1 MTTIVA
7 DRKGMAADKRVSGSG
22 AVFKTS
28 KLHRVNGSVIGF
40 CGNAEQALQFI
51 EWRRNP
57 DAKPTFGEPNF
68 EILELTA
75 DGQMLWWGTEM
86 VAITIEDDHYAIG
99 SGAAYAL
106 GAMASGASVKK
117 AIEIAAMYDANTG
130 TEVQTLMLGEKIMTA
145 IDPNLRDYATPRE
158 IEHLDAIDRHGG
170 IRPASKALGIAR
182 QSLQESMV
190 RLKKRA
196 ALKGYAPGHFD
207 SGVAP
212 GFVMG
217 KVTVQR
223 ANGVVERTWERQS
236 PEDARWLEAVKE
248 AIQGF
253 TEGVGQVKVPK
264 APLDFQSDVIPWIQI
279 GDAHVGLLTHANE
292 VGENFDLRIAEREL
306 CSAIGILV
314 DELPPCERIVVN
326 DLGDFTH
333 YENFEGET
341 QASKHRLD
349 FDSRFPKMI
358 KVYSRIMR
366 YVVEKA
372 LEKALHVDV
381 IINQGNHSRTNDI
394 WMAELLEVAYGHTGR
409 VHVLNNGTPFIAYR
423 MGNTLVMTHHSDK
436 CKPQRLADVMT
447 TDFRK
452 DYGETEFHYIDIGHI
467 HHGMVLKEHPGVFI
481 ESFNHLAHLDK
492 WAHDAGYRNRR
503 SITIVLRSRQFGEV
517 GRRLLPIQEVRARM
531 VTTAADQPPTSREV
545 FSV

>member
-1 MTTIVA
+1 MT
-7 DRKGMAADKRVSGSG
+7 RKP
-22 AVFKTS
+22 
-28 KLHRVNGSVIGF
+28 VID
-40 CGNAEQALQFI
+40 
-51 EWRRNP
+51 P
-57 DAKPTFGEPNF
+57 
-68 EILELTA
+68 ELT
-75 DGQMLWWGTEM
+75 
-86 VAITIEDDHYAIG
+86 
-99 SGAAYAL
+99 
-106 GAMASGASVKK
+106 
-117 AIEIAAMYDANTG
+117 
-130 TEVQTLMLGEKIMTA
+130 
-145 IDPNLRDYATPRE
+145 PYATPRE
-158 IEHLDAIDRHGG
+158 IEYMEAVNKHGG
-170 IRPASKALGIAR
+170 LRPAAKVLGVAYTSIQDAFGKLR
-182 QSLQESMV
+182 A
-190 RLKKRA
+190 RA
-196 ALKGYAPGHFD
+196 AKKGYAPGHFVN
-207 SGVAP
+207 GTAP
-212 GFVMG
+212 GFAMG

-223 ANGVVERTWERQS
+223 GPSGEVERTWERQS
-236 PEDARWLEAVKE
+236 PEDMRWLEMIKE
-248 AIQGF
+248 TIQGF
-253 TEGVGQVKVPK
+253 IEGIGPVKVPK

-306 CSAIGILV
+306 CGAIGILI
-314 DELPPCERIVVN
+314 DELPPCERIVIN

-341 QASKHRLD
+341 QAAKHRLD

-366 YVVEKA
+366 FIVEKA
-372 LEKALHVDV
+372 LEKALHVDI

-517 GRRLLPIQEVRARM
+517 GRRLLPIQEIRARM
-531 VTTAADQPPTSREV
+531 VTSAAEQQPTSREV

>member
-1 MTTIVA
+1 MI
-7 DRKGMAADKRVSGSG
+7 D
-22 AVFKTS
+22 
-28 KLHRVNGSVIGF
+28 
-40 CGNAEQALQFI
+40 
-51 EWRRNP
+51 
-57 DAKPTFGEPNF
+57 
-68 EILELTA
+68 
-75 DGQMLWWGTEM
+75 
-86 VAITIEDDHYAIG
+86 
-99 SGAAYAL
+99 
-106 GAMASGASVKK
+106 
-117 AIEIAAMYDANTG
+117 
-130 TEVQTLMLGEKIMTA
+130 
-145 IDPNLRDYATPRE
+145 IDPNLREFATASELKYMDAVEQHRGARAAGKALGVSHQA
-158 IEHLDAIDRHGG
+158 ISAAIDR
-170 IRPASKALGIAR
+170 
-182 QSLQESMV
+182 
-190 RLKKRA
+190 LKRRA
-196 ALKGYAPGHFD
+196 ARKGYAPGHFV

-212 GFVMG
+212 GFTMG

-236 PEDARWLEAVKE
+236 PEEAQWLEAVKE
-248 AIQGF
+248 AVAGF
-253 TEGVGQVKVPK
+253 AEGIGPVKVPK

-306 CSAIGILV
+306 CGAIGVLV
-314 DELPPCERIVVN
+314 DELPPCERIVIN

-349 FDSRFPKMI
+349 YDSRFPKMI

-366 YVVEKA
+366 YIVEKT
-372 LEKALHVDV
+372 LEKALHVDI

-436 CKPQRLADVMT
+436 CKPQRLADVMA

-467 HHGMVLKEHPGVFI
+467 HHGMVMKEHPGVFV

-517 GRRLLPIQEVRARM
+517 GRRLLPIQEIRARM
-531 VTTAADQPPTSREV
+531 VLSAGELQPTHKEV
-545 FSV
+545 FRV

>member
-1 MTTIVA
+1 MTTI
-7 DRKGMAADKRVSGSG
+7 D
-22 AVFKTS
+22 
-28 KLHRVNGSVIGF
+28 
-40 CGNAEQALQFI
+40 
-51 EWRRNP
+51 P
-57 DAKPTFGEPNF
+57 
-68 EILELTA
+68 ELR
-75 DGQMLWWGTEM
+75 Q
-86 VAITIEDDHYAIG
+86 
-99 SGAAYAL
+99 
-106 GAMASGASVKK
+106 
-117 AIEIAAMYDANTG
+117 
-130 TEVQTLMLGEKIMTA
+130 
-145 IDPNLRDYATPRE
+145 YATPRE
-158 IEHLDAIDRHGG
+158 LEYLDAIEQNKG
-170 IRPASKALGIAR
+170 IRAAGRALGVA
-182 QSLQESMV
+182 QSSVQDAITK
-190 RLKKRA
+190 LKARA
-196 ALKGYAPGHFD
+196 AKKGYAPGHFTA
-207 SGVAP
+207 GVAP

-236 PEDARWLEAVKE
+236 PEDAKWLEAVKE

-253 TEGVGQVKVPK
+253 AEGIGPVKVPK

-279 GDAHVGLLTHANE
+279 GDAHIGLLTHANE
-292 VGENFDLRIAEREL
+292 VGEHFDLRIAEREL
-306 CSAIGILV
+306 CGAIGILI
-314 DELPPCERIVVN
+314 DELPSCERLVIN

-366 YVVEKA
+366 FIVEKA
-372 LEKALHVDV
+372 LSKATHVDV

-394 WMAELLEVAYGHTGR
+394 WMAEMLEVAYGHTGR

-467 HHGMVLKEHPGVFI
+467 HHGMVMKEHPGVFV

-517 GRRLLPIQEVRARM
+517 GRRLLPIQEIRARM
-531 VTTAADQPPTSREV
+531 VLSSDEMQPVAKEV
-545 FSV
+545 FRV